1 MPVIFSVNGTAFD
14 KELKRSLSS
23 KNSQKTILNNLKLKN
38 GELVYKKIEKLKK
51 EMILNFLRLPVTR
64 EILAGPTSSNIS
76 GTLGG
81 YGNLFTFIGF
91 NEGDK
96 PIDPIVQLL
105 SQTNYRVTRFDQN
118 GLAKLTIEIPSNKD
132 IFAVTPL
139 PWASGISWSERI
151 EKGMSGLGMY
161 LNTSS
166 KNSRSG
172 RGVQADNKIRTGKFS
187 NTSYVSAFL
196 NKWVKM
202 FEKIDRDIS
211 VGRGL

>member
-1 MPVIFSVNGTAFD
+1 MPVRFSVDSAAFD
-14 KELKRSLSS
+14 KEIKRSLSS
-23 KNSQKTILNNLKLKN
+23 KNSQKAILNNLKLKN

-51 EMILNFLRLPVTR
+51 EMMANFLRLPVTK
-64 EILAGPTSSNIS
+64 EILAGSTSSNIS

-91 NEGDK
+91 NQGDS
-96 PIDPIVQLL
+96 PITPILELL
-105 SQTNYRVTRFDQN
+105 SQTNYRVTRFNKN
-118 GLAKLTIEIPSNKD
+118 GTAKLIIEIPSSRD

-139 PWASGISWSERI
+139 PWASGISWAERI

-172 RGVQADNKIRTGKFS
+172 RGVQANNKIRTGKFS

-196 NKWVKM
+196 NKWAKI
-202 FEKIDRDIS
+202 FEKIDKDIS

>member
-1 MPVIFSVNGTAFD
+1 MPVIFSVNGVAFG
-14 KELKRSLSS
+14 KELNRSLSS

-51 EMILNFLRLPVTR
+51 EMIADFLRLPVTR
-64 EILAGPTSSNIS
+64 EILAGSTSSNTS

-91 NEGDK
+91 NEGDR
-96 PIDPIVQLL
+96 PINPIVQLL
-105 SQTNYRVTRFDQN
+105 SQTNYRVTRFNQN
-118 GLAKLTIEIPSNKD
+118 GSAKLIIDMPSKQD

-151 EKGMSGLGMY
+151 EKGISGLGMY
-161 LNTSS
+161 LNTSR

-172 RGVQADNKIRTGKFS
+172 RGIQADNKIRTGKFN
-187 NTSYVSAFL
+187 NTSYISAFL
-196 NKWVKM
+196 NKWANI
-202 FEKIDRDIS
+202 FTKIDRDIS

>member
-1 MPVIFSVNGTAFD
+1 MPVIFSVNGVAFN

-23 KNSQKTILNNLKLKN
+23 KNSQKTILNNLKLRN

-51 EMILNFLRLPVTR
+51 EMIADFLRLPVTR
-64 EILAGPTSSNIS
+64 EILAGSTSSNTS

-91 NEGDK
+91 NEGDR
-96 PIDPIVQLL
+96 PINPIVQLL
-105 SQTNYRVTRFDQN
+105 SQTNYRVTRFNQN
-118 GLAKLTIEIPSNKD
+118 GSAKLIIDMPSRQD

-151 EKGMSGLGMY
+151 EKGISGLGMY
-161 LNTSS
+161 LNTSR

-172 RGVQADNKIRTGKFS
+172 RGIQADNKIRTGKFN
-187 NTSYVSAFL
+187 NTSYISAFL
-196 NKWVKM
+196 NKWANI
-202 FEKIDRDIS
+202 FTKIDRDIS

>member
-1 MPVIFSVNGTAFD
+1 MPVIFSVNGIAFD

-23 KNSQKTILNNLKLKN
+23 KNSQKTILNNLKLRN
-38 GELVYKKIEKLKK
+38 GELVYKKIEKLKR
-51 EMILNFLRLPVTR
+51 EMIADFLRLPVTK
-64 EILAGPTSSNIS
+64 EILAGSTSSNIS

-91 NEGDK
+91 NEGDR
-96 PIDPIVQLL
+96 PINPIVQLL
-105 SQTNYRVTRFDQN
+105 SQTNYKVTRFDQN
-118 GLAKLTIEIPSNKD
+118 GAAKLTIEIPSKQD
-132 IFAVTPL
+132 IFGVTPL
-139 PWASGISWSERI
+139 PWASGISWAERI

-172 RGVQADNKIRTGKFS
+172 RGIQADNKIRTGKFN

-196 NKWVKM
+196 NKWANI
-202 FEKIDRDIS
+202 FTKIDRDIS

>member
-1 MPVIFSVNGTAFD
+1 MPVRFSVNGPGFD
-14 KELKRSLSS
+14 REIKKSLSS
-23 KNSQKTILNNLKLKN
+23 KNSQKAVLNNLKLKN

-51 EMILNFLRLPVTR
+51 EMIANFLRLPVTR
-64 EILAGPTSSNIS
+64 EILAGSTSSNIS

-91 NEGDK
+91 NEGDN
-96 PIDPIVQLL
+96 PINPIVQLL

-118 GLAKLTIEIPSNKD
+118 GTAKLTIEMPSRQD

-139 PWASGISWSERI
+139 PWASGVSWAERI

-161 LNTSS
+161 LNASR

-172 RGVQADNKIRTGKFS
+172 RGIQASNKIRTGKFN

-196 NKWVKM
+196 NKWANI
-202 FEKIDRDIS
+202 FAKIDRDIS

>member
-1 MPVIFSVNGTAFD
+1 MPVRFSVNGPAFD
-14 KELKRSLSS
+14 KELKRSLSLKS
-23 KNSQKTILNNLKLKN
+23 SQKAILNNLKLKN
-38 GELVYKKIEKLKK
+38 GELVYKKIEKLKR
-51 EMILNFLRLPVTR
+51 EMIENFLRLPVTK
-64 EILAGPTSSNIS
+64 EILAGSTSSNIS

-91 NEGDK
+91 NEGDR
-96 PIDPIVQLL
+96 PINPIVQLL
-105 SQTNYRVTRFDQN
+105 SQTNYKVTRFDQN
-118 GLAKLTIEIPSNKD
+118 GAAKLTIEIPSKQD
-132 IFAVTPL
+132 KLGVTPL
-139 PWASGISWSERI
+139 PWASGISWAERI

-172 RGVQADNKIRTGKFS
+172 RGIQADNKIRTGKFS
-187 NTSYVSAFL
+187 NTSYISAFL
-196 NKWVKM
+196 SKWVKV

>member
-1 MPVIFSVNGTAFD
+1 MPVRFSVDSAAFD
-14 KELKRSLSS
+14 KEIKRSLSS
-23 KNSQKTILNNLKLKN
+23 KNSQKAILNNLKLKN

-51 EMILNFLRLPVTR
+51 EMMANFLRLPVTK
-64 EILAGPTSSNIS
+64 EILAGSTSSNIS

-91 NEGDK
+91 NQGDR

-105 SQTNYRVTRFDQN
+105 SQTNYRVTRFNQN
-118 GLAKLTIEIPSNKD
+118 GSAKLTIDMPSSKD

-139 PWASGISWSERI
+139 PWASGISWAERI

-187 NTSYVSAFL
+187 NTSYISAFL
-196 NKWVKM
+196 SKWAKV

>member
-1 MPVIFSVNGTAFD
+1 MPVIFSVNGIAFD

-23 KNSQKTILNNLKLKN
+23 KNSQKTILNNLKLRN

-51 EMILNFLRLPVTR
+51 EMISNFLRLPVTR
-64 EILAGPTSSNIS
+64 EILAGSTSSNIS

-91 NEGDK
+91 NEGAK

-105 SQTNYRVTRFDQN
+105 SQTNYRVTRFNQN
-118 GLAKLTIEIPSNKD
+118 GSAKLIIDMPSSKD

-172 RGVQADNKIRTGKFS
+172 RGIQADNKIRTGKFN

-196 NKWVKM
+196 NKWANI
-202 FEKIDRDIS
+202 FTKIDRDIS

>member
-1 MPVIFSVNGTAFD
+1 MPVIFSVNGVAFD

-38 GELVYKKIEKLKK
+38 GELVYKKIERLKK
-51 EMILNFLRLPVTR
+51 EMIADFLRLPVTR
-64 EILAGPTSSNIS
+64 EILAGSTSSNIS

-91 NEGDK
+91 NEGDR
-96 PIDPIVQLL
+96 PISPIVQLL

-118 GLAKLTIEIPSNKD
+118 GSVKLTIDMPGRQD

-172 RGVQADNKIRTGKFS
+172 RGIQADNKIRTGKFN

-196 NKWVKM
+196 NKWADI
-202 FEKIDRDIS
+202 FTKIDRDIS

>member
-1 MPVIFSVNGTAFD
+1 MPVIFSVNGIAFD

-23 KNSQKTILNNLKLKN
+23 KNSQKTILNNLKLRN
-38 GELVYKKIEKLKK
+38 GELVYKKIEKLKR
-51 EMILNFLRLPVTR
+51 EMIADFLRLPVTK
-64 EILAGPTSSNIS
+64 EILAGSTSSNIS

-91 NEGDK
+91 NEGDR
-96 PIDPIVQLL
+96 PINPIVQLL
-105 SQTNYRVTRFDQN
+105 SQTNYKVTRFDQN
-118 GLAKLTIEIPSNKD
+118 GAAKLTIEIPSKQD
-132 IFAVTPL
+132 IFGVTPL
-139 PWASGISWSERI
+139 PWASGISWAERI

-172 RGVQADNKIRTGKFS
+172 RGIQADNKIRTGKFS
-187 NTSYVSAFL
+187 NTSYVSVFL
-196 NKWVKM
+196 NKWVKV

>member
-1 MPVIFSVNGTAFD
+1 MPVIFSVNGVAFD

-23 KNSQKTILNNLKLKN
+23 KNSQKTILNNLKLRN

-51 EMILNFLRLPVTR
+51 EMISNFLRLPVTR
-64 EILAGPTSSNIS
+64 EILAGSTSSNIS

-91 NEGDK
+91 NEGSK

-105 SQTNYRVTRFDQN
+105 SQTNYRVTRFNQN
-118 GLAKLTIEIPSNKD
+118 GSAKLIIDMPSSKD

-172 RGVQADNKIRTGKFS
+172 RGIQAENKIRTGKFN

-196 NKWVKM
+196 NKWANI
-202 FEKIDRDIS
+202 FTKIDRDIS